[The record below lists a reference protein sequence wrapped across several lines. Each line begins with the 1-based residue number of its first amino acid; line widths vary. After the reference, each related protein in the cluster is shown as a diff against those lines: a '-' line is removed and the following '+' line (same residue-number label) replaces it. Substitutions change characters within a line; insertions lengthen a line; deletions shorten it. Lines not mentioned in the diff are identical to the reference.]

1 MLKTKSRHVPIRL
14 LCLMATFLAMALPA
28 RADWSI
34 KVGDNTYPCTKTS
47 GGETGTQHWESS
59 EITLSKW
66 NSFYLEYTG
75 DEGTRIFGRNNIAN
89 IGLNNGATNKYGA
102 LTEKA
107 SAGDSDRIYWE
118 SDETT
123 VKFQFDFNHI
133 SDDACPYNFYVEESA
148 QQSQPSNHTV
158 YAIGRFKNSENAW
171 DNPATN
177 GVLLPWNE
185 EANAYSVAIPYNTDN
200 AFRLNIDG
208 TPYYPANVTGGSPYL
223 ITNFGADNKLDM
235 ATTESTPDCWGVKP
249 MDENATYTLYVD
261 PEANKV
267 WVTKEGGQ
275 DPDPVTEWS
284 NYYLILE
291 SENWAVNEANKFSQ
305 TDGKWSV
312 TLPELS
318 SAWRILGYNSDSE
331 KQHYASSGSD
341 NEYGFNSG
349 WKNDPDVT
357 KANGAGKWKITDN
370 NGHVYNATI
379 TFEEENHTPKN
390 VTVAYSTEAPVVVT
404 APDFDLEYGST
415 TSSMHVTRTTDDG
428 VLPAVYTVTIPEY
441 ADQTWMRLIGTAGNV
456 NGKFYGPASDVN
468 QTLNDNEWSGNIA
481 INQATADRQKVVRV
495 NTGGKTGEL
504 TFSFTCNDADASDLR
519 ITSIKFVPE
528 QDPTP
533 VGTWKIILSP
543 AHDLTQGTEYSVT
556 AAATNGT
563 KTEYVSEEIDIT
575 NGLRVV
581 ITDGT
586 NKYYRKSNNDNNT
599 NGWYINR
606 NNTQSH
612 PYTEM
617 PNTPISGQNEVYLHF
632 NSSQDIKGVQLHFTY
647 DTDDNGTRVTN
658 IYYTQEEWGGVFG
671 ADYPHVY
678 LLSTV
683 LNNNVVTPEYRLMST
698 DGKKTFHLNDFA
710 IRSNDC
716 RTAGN
721 PYDNNDDQN
730 YTIRVYYTE
739 GRYIDL
745 PYTAEQAGVPSLGA
759 DGFNWAKG
767 DSPLAGQPGWAA
779 DATFTLVQNGTSL
792 AASTLEI
799 KNAGSGQWKNNY
811 LPYVGILGEK
821 FVQENKY
828 TTPLSLDG
836 KMGNTD
842 LGWQEAYIQ
851 YDAAGRPIIQDG
863 HALYNTLWP
872 PRENILMQAK
882 LEGLN
887 VPLNI
892 STRTLRFWPDMD
904 ANGQPRVQTGAQ
916 WKKELSA
923 EDSDAYA
930 GLDFTT
936 VDTHEQRYIRYTCT
950 NMWMQGPFKV
960 WTGWSG
966 QQATWGAQWNNHLY
980 FSAWNDKDKD
990 LEAGK
995 TYYASS
1001 NIGDGNFNVAKRSF
1015 FGTVELFIPVDK
1027 DNCLSIKA
1035 GNGIQNDNM
1044 GDTRIYVTKPKIQAQ
1059 IDATKNNTR
1068 ETAYYH
1074 PTVAIPDGCTVSAYK
1089 IVRCDFTVN
1098 PGGDDPTQWQPV
1110 NRDYRYREHTDA
1122 EAIVAEYSG
1131 DALNQDDFNARFTAD
1146 ITGGDGN
1153 PWNLDGDLASGTY
1166 FYYMQITYN
1175 DGEKDRDMVV
1185 TSPYLAVIAGEY
1197 ETSVRVYQLVRN
1209 LQDPTGN
1216 SYVTYNP
1223 NINVQYD
1230 VTVEDGHIVSH
1241 SQRAATDRFDYSS
1254 ADAEWTSLMA
1264 VATNLPGLYRFN
1276 SEPTIA
1282 RKTATK
1288 FEIRYN
1294 GEQVADLAAEANRV
1308 FADRPG
1314 TTFYALKDF
1323 MDYDN
1328 GKFLD
1333 FTGDWDADFTAVAT
1347 FTNGSTETRETKP
1360 ENRMKNHLD
1369 LTMPAY
1375 GIGNV
1380 EFMVNSGIAA
1390 EETAD
1395 VKVADTL
1402 AGTGHI
1408 HAVEG
1413 ALVNSLDVKV
1423 SLTRPNVDSH
1433 VLRALNAQLKAESL
1447 AVGDKAYGI
1456 TYVDGT
1462 PDKSVTLYSENPN
1475 DWIDSSWKPIEKTV
1489 NLAAADGAS
1498 RFVNPNLRHYVAAA
1512 NQSKAAKLEAQPL
1525 QLADIRIPALRAKI
1539 KVLDADGQE
1548 QNKFEERIYMVKT
1561 NLPLAEASRSQ
1572 LGGVTLNTNAK
1583 DEYMVLR
1590 KGEDV
1595 MESNYVNVE
1604 NWLEK
1609 ETLANR
1615 KHYHRFSEIEN
1626 TENMVMLKKSENTST
1641 WYDGMTDDHWVDETT
1656 IPAVTLGVVNFFKG
1670 DTRAE
1675 GEGVMVQTP
1684 AAAPA
1689 TQADGETATHYVLYP
1704 PTVQG
1709 TLDFSM
1715 IQTALDSVEADS
1727 LWIEAGAGF
1736 FTVKADG
1743 VAVYDAAGIKVAA
1756 AQGRYDVPAGVYLAL
1771 KGSKAVKIYVR

>member
-28 RADWSI
+28 RAWTNWYL
-34 KVGDNTYPCTKTS
+34 VGTDIGTSAQESYKFTKSGNTCTLTIPSLKGKWQLMGYESDSNKKIYGSWNNADYNLSNNETYKEPTS
-47 GGETGTQHWESS
+47 SNYAYFTV
-59 EITLSKW
+59 
-66 NSFYLEYTG
+66 
-75 DEGTRIFGRNNIAN
+75 
-89 IGLNNGATNKYGA
+89 NNGAEATDVTISFTDGTDPSSMKV
-102 LTEKA
+102 
-107 SAGDSDRIYWE
+107 SF
-118 SDETT
+118 T
-123 VKFQFDFNHI
+123 V
-133 SDDACPYNFYVEESA
+133 PPTPGSA
-148 QQSQPSNHTV
+148 QV
-158 YAIGRFKNSENAW
+158 YAYGRFKDSTDSWND
-171 DNPATN
+171 DNPSSV
-177 GVLLPWNE
+177 GVLLDWNE
-185 EANAYSVAIPYNTDN
+185 EANAYCTVIPQNTNN
-200 AFRLNIDG
+200 AFRLAVDG
-208 TPYYPANVTGGSPYL
+208 TKYYPANVSGGSTYF
-223 ITNFGADNKLDM
+223 ITSFGADNKLDM
-235 ATTESTPDCWGVKP
+235 ATTKSTPDCWGVKP

-261 PEANKV
+261 PEAKKI
-267 WVTKEGGQ
+267 WVTKEGG
-275 DPDPVTEWS
+275 T
-284 NYYLILE
+284 
-291 SENWAVNEANKFSQ
+291 
-305 TDGKWSV
+305 
-312 TLPELS
+312 
-318 SAWRILGYNSDSE
+318 
-331 KQHYASSGSD
+331 
-341 NEYGFNSG
+341 
-349 WKNDPDVT
+349 
-357 KANGAGKWKITDN
+357 
-370 NGHVYNATI
+370 
-379 TFEEENHTPKN
+379 
-390 VTVAYSTEAPVVVT
+390 
-404 APDFDLEYGST
+404 
-415 TSSMHVTRTTDDG
+415 
-428 VLPAVYTVTIPEY
+428 
-441 ADQTWMRLIGTAGNV
+441 
-456 NGKFYGPASDVN
+456 
-468 QTLNDNEWSGNIA
+468 
-481 INQATADRQKVVRV
+481 
-495 NTGGKTGEL
+495 
-504 TFSFTCNDADASDLR
+504 
-519 ITSIKFVPE
+519 
-528 QDPTP
+528 DPTP
-533 VGTWKIILSP
+533 VGAWKIILSP

-563 KTEYVSEEIDIT
+563 KTEYVSEKLDIT

-606 NNTQSH
+606 NNTKSH

-647 DTDDNGTRVTN
+647 DTNDNGTRVTN

-683 LNNNVVTPEYRLMST
+683 LNNNVVTPEYRLIST
-698 DGKKTFHLNDFA
+698 DGKKTFHLNNFA

-716 RTAGN
+716 RTASN
-721 PYDNNDDQN
+721 AYSNSDQN

-821 FVQENKY
+821 FVQEKKY
-828 TTPLSLDG
+828 NTPLSHEG

-904 ANGQPRVQTGAQ
+904 INGQPKVQTGTQ
-916 WKKELSA
+916 WKQELSA
-923 EDSDAYA
+923 EDSDAYE

-936 VDTHEQRYIRYTCT
+936 EGTDEQRYVRYTCT

-966 QQATWGAQWNNHLY
+966 QKASWGAQWNNHLY
-980 FSAWNDKDKD
+980 FSAWGDKDNN

-1001 NIGDGNFNVAKRSF
+1001 NVADGNFNVAKRSF
-1015 FGTVELFIPVDK
+1015 FGTVELFIPVDN
-1027 DNCLSIKA
+1027 DNCLSILA
-1035 GNGIQNDNM
+1035 GNGIKSGNM

-1068 ETAYYH
+1068 KTAYYH
-1074 PTVAIPDGCTVSAYK
+1074 PTVTIPDGCTVSAYK

-1098 PGGDDPTQWQPV
+1098 PGGKDPTQWQPV

-1166 FYYMQITYN
+1166 FYYMQLTYN
-1175 DGEKDRDMVV
+1175 DGEKNRNMLV
-1185 TSPYLAVIAGEY
+1185 TSPYVAVIAGEY

-1209 LQDPTGN
+1209 LQDPTRN

-1223 NINVQYD
+1223 SINVQYD
-1230 VTVEDGHIVSH
+1230 VTVEDGHIMSH

-1254 ADAEWTSLMA
+1254 ADAEWTSLIA

-1276 SEPTIA
+1276 NESTIA

-1294 GEQVADLAAEANRV
+1294 EEPVADLAAEANRV

-1323 MDYDN
+1323 MDYEND
-1328 GKFLD
+1328 KFLD
-1333 FTGDWDADFTAVAT
+1333 FSGDWDADFTAEAT
-1347 FTNGSTETRETKP
+1347 FTNGTTETRETKP

-1375 GIGNV
+1375 GIDNV

-1390 EETAD
+1390 DETAD
-1395 VKVADTL
+1395 VKVADAL

-1413 ALVNSLDVKV
+1413 ALINSLDVKV
-1423 SLTRPNVDSH
+1423 SLTRPNVDIN
-1433 VLRALNAQLKAESL
+1433 VLPALNAELKAESL
-1447 AVGDKAYGI
+1447 SVGDKAYGI

-1462 PDKSVTLYSENPN
+1462 AGKSVTLHSENPN
-1475 DWIDSSWKPIEKTV
+1475 DWIDASWQSIEKTV
-1489 NLAAADGAS
+1489 KLAAADGAS
-1498 RFVNPNLRHYVAAA
+1498 RFANPDLRPYVAAA
-1512 NQSKAAKLEAQPL
+1512 NQSKTAKLEARPM
-1525 QLADIRIPALRAKI
+1525 QLSDIRIPAIRAKI

-1548 QNKFEERIYMVKT
+1548 QNKYEERIYMAKT
-1561 NLPLAEASRSQ
+1561 NLPLADASRSQ
-1572 LGGVTLNTNAK
+1572 LGDVTLNA
-1583 DEYMVLR
+1583 DASAQYIVLR
-1590 KGEDV
+1590 SGDQALET
-1595 MESNYVNVE
+1595 NYVNVE
-1604 NWLEK
+1604 NWLEN
-1609 ETLANR
+1609 ETLANG

-1626 TENMVMLKKSENTST
+1626 TENMVVLAKSENTCT
-1641 WYDGMTDDHWVDETT
+1641 WYNGMTDDHWVDETT
-1656 IPAVTLGVVNFFKG
+1656 IPAVTLGVANFFKG
-1670 DTRAE
+1670 DTRTV
-1675 GEGVMVQTP
+1675 GEGVTVQTP

-1689 TQADGETATHYVLYP
+1689 AQADGETATHYVLYP
-1704 PTVQG
+1704 PIVHG

-1743 VAVYDAAGIKVAA
+1743 VAVYDASGIKVAA

>member
-28 RADWSI
+28 RAWTNWYL
-34 KVGDNTYPCTKTS
+34 VGTDIGTSAQESYKFTKSGNTCTLTIPSLKGKWQLMGYESDSNKKIYGSWNNADYNLSNNETYKEPTS
-47 GGETGTQHWESS
+47 SNYAYFTV
-59 EITLSKW
+59 
-66 NSFYLEYTG
+66 
-75 DEGTRIFGRNNIAN
+75 
-89 IGLNNGATNKYGA
+89 NNGAEATDVTISFTDGTDPSSMKV
-102 LTEKA
+102 
-107 SAGDSDRIYWE
+107 SF
-118 SDETT
+118 T
-123 VKFQFDFNHI
+123 V
-133 SDDACPYNFYVEESA
+133 PPTPGSA
-148 QQSQPSNHTV
+148 QV
-158 YAIGRFKNSENAW
+158 YAYGRFKDSTDSWND
-171 DNPATN
+171 DNPSSV
-177 GVLLPWNE
+177 GVLLDWNE
-185 EANAYSVAIPYNTDN
+185 EANAYCTVIPQNTNN
-200 AFRLNIDG
+200 AFRLAVDG
-208 TPYYPANVTGGSPYL
+208 TKYYPANVSGGSTYF
-223 ITNFGADNKLDM
+223 ITSFGADNKLDM
-235 ATTESTPDCWGVKP
+235 ATTKSTPDCWGVKP

-261 PEANKV
+261 PEAKKI
-267 WVTKEGGQ
+267 WVTKEGG
-275 DPDPVTEWS
+275 T
-284 NYYLILE
+284 
-291 SENWAVNEANKFSQ
+291 
-305 TDGKWSV
+305 
-312 TLPELS
+312 
-318 SAWRILGYNSDSE
+318 
-331 KQHYASSGSD
+331 
-341 NEYGFNSG
+341 
-349 WKNDPDVT
+349 
-357 KANGAGKWKITDN
+357 
-370 NGHVYNATI
+370 
-379 TFEEENHTPKN
+379 
-390 VTVAYSTEAPVVVT
+390 
-404 APDFDLEYGST
+404 
-415 TSSMHVTRTTDDG
+415 
-428 VLPAVYTVTIPEY
+428 
-441 ADQTWMRLIGTAGNV
+441 
-456 NGKFYGPASDVN
+456 
-468 QTLNDNEWSGNIA
+468 
-481 INQATADRQKVVRV
+481 
-495 NTGGKTGEL
+495 
-504 TFSFTCNDADASDLR
+504 
-519 ITSIKFVPE
+519 
-528 QDPTP
+528 DPTP
-533 VGTWKIILSP
+533 VGAWKIILSP

-563 KTEYVSEEIDIT
+563 KTEYVSEKLDIT

-606 NNTQSH
+606 NNTKSH

-647 DTDDNGTRVTN
+647 DTNDNGTRVTN

-683 LNNNVVTPEYRLMST
+683 LNNNVVTPEYRLIST
-698 DGKKTFHLNDFA
+698 DGKKTFHLNNFA

-716 RTAGN
+716 RTASN
-721 PYDNNDDQN
+721 AYSNSDQN

-821 FVQENKY
+821 FVQEKKY
-828 TTPLSLDG
+828 NTPLSHEG

-904 ANGQPRVQTGAQ
+904 INGQPKVQTGTQ
-916 WKKELSA
+916 WKQELSA
-923 EDSDAYA
+923 EDSDAYE

-936 VDTHEQRYIRYTCT
+936 EGTDEQRYVRYTCT

-966 QQATWGAQWNNHLY
+966 QKASWGAQWNNHLY
-980 FSAWNDKDKD
+980 FSAWGDKDNN

-1001 NIGDGNFNVAKRSF
+1001 NVADGNFNVAKRSF
-1015 FGTVELFIPVDK
+1015 FGTVELFIPVDN
-1027 DNCLSIKA
+1027 DNCLSILA
-1035 GNGIQNDNM
+1035 GNGIKSGNM

-1068 ETAYYH
+1068 KTAYYH
-1074 PTVAIPDGCTVSAYK
+1074 PTVTIPDGCTVSAYK

-1098 PGGDDPTQWQPV
+1098 PGGKDPTQWQPV

-1166 FYYMQITYN
+1166 FYYMQLTYN
-1175 DGEKDRDMVV
+1175 DGEKNRNMLV
-1185 TSPYLAVIAGEY
+1185 TSPYVAVIAGEY

-1209 LQDPTGN
+1209 LQDPTRN

-1223 NINVQYD
+1223 SINVQYD
-1230 VTVEDGHIVSH
+1230 VTVEDGHIMSH

-1254 ADAEWTSLMA
+1254 ADAEWTSLIA

-1276 SEPTIA
+1276 NESTIA

-1294 GEQVADLAAEANRV
+1294 EEPVADLAAEANRV

-1323 MDYDN
+1323 MDYEND
-1328 GKFLD
+1328 KFLD
-1333 FTGDWDADFTAVAT
+1333 FSGDWDADFTAEAT
-1347 FTNGSTETRETKP
+1347 FTNGTTETRETKP

-1375 GIGNV
+1375 GIDNV

-1390 EETAD
+1390 DETAD
-1395 VKVADTL
+1395 VKVADAL

-1413 ALVNSLDVKV
+1413 ALINSLDVKV
-1423 SLTRPNVDSH
+1423 SLTRPNVDIN
-1433 VLRALNAQLKAESL
+1433 VLPALNAELKAESL
-1447 AVGDKAYGI
+1447 SVGDKAYGI

-1462 PDKSVTLYSENPN
+1462 AGKSVTLHSENPN
-1475 DWIDSSWKPIEKTV
+1475 DWIDASWQSIEKTV
-1489 NLAAADGAS
+1489 KLAAADYFRGAS
-1498 RFVNPNLRHYVAAA
+1498 RFANPDLRPYVAAA
-1512 NQSKAAKLEAQPL
+1512 NQSKTAKLEARPM
-1525 QLADIRIPALRAKI
+1525 QLSDIRIPAIRAKI

-1548 QNKFEERIYMVKT
+1548 QNKYEERIYMAKT
-1561 NLPLAEASRSQ
+1561 NLPLADASRSQ
-1572 LGGVTLNTNAK
+1572 LGDVTLNA
-1583 DEYMVLR
+1583 DASAQYIVLR
-1590 KGEDV
+1590 SGDQALET
-1595 MESNYVNVE
+1595 NYVNVE
-1604 NWLEK
+1604 NWLEN
-1609 ETLANR
+1609 ETLANG

-1626 TENMVMLKKSENTST
+1626 TENMVVLAKSENTCT
-1641 WYDGMTDDHWVDETT
+1641 WYNGMTDDHWVDETT
-1656 IPAVTLGVVNFFKG
+1656 IPAVTLGVANFFKG
-1670 DTRAE
+1670 DTRTV
-1675 GEGVMVQTP
+1675 GEGVTVQTP

-1689 TQADGETATHYVLYP
+1689 AQADGETATHYVLYP
-1704 PTVQG
+1704 PIVHG

-1743 VAVYDAAGIKVAA
+1743 VAVYDASGIKVAA

>member
-47 GGETGTQHWESS
+47 GGETGEQHWESS
-59 EITLSKW
+59 EITLSQW
-66 NSFYLEYTG
+66 DSFYLEYTG
-75 DEGTRIFGRNNIAN
+75 DEGPRIFGRNNTAN
-89 IGLNNGATNKYGA
+89 IDLSNGATNQYGA
-102 LTEKA
+102 LTKKT
-107 SAGDSDRIYWE
+107 SAGDSDRIYWATAGT
-118 SDETT
+118 TT

-158 YAIGRFKNSENAW
+158 YAYGRFKDSTDSWN
-171 DNPATN
+171 DNNPSSV
-177 GVLLPWNE
+177 GVLLDWNE
-185 EANAYSVAIPYNTDN
+185 EANAYSKVIPQNTDN
-200 AFRLNIDG
+200 AFRLAVDG
-208 TPYYPANVTGGSPYL
+208 TPYYPANVSGSSPYL

-235 ATTESTPDCWGVKP
+235 ATTKSTPDCWGVKP

-261 PEANKV
+261 PEANKI
-267 WVTKEGGQ
+267 WVTKEGG
-275 DPDPVTEWS
+275 T
-284 NYYLILE
+284 IL
-291 SENWAVNEANKFSQ
+291 
-305 TDGKWSV
+305 
-312 TLPELS
+312 
-318 SAWRILGYNSDSE
+318 
-331 KQHYASSGSD
+331 
-341 NEYGFNSG
+341 
-349 WKNDPDVT
+349 
-357 KANGAGKWKITDN
+357 
-370 NGHVYNATI
+370 
-379 TFEEENHTPKN
+379 
-390 VTVAYSTEAPVVVT
+390 TV
-404 APDFDLEYGST
+404 PDFDLEYGST
-415 TSSMHVTRTTDDG
+415 TSSIHVARTTDDG
-428 VLPAVYTVTIPEY
+428 VFPAVYTVTIPEY

-456 NGKFYGPASDVN
+456 DGKFYGPASDVN
-468 QTLNDNEWSGNIA
+468 QVLTNNEWSGNLA
-481 INQATADRQKVVRV
+481 INQATTDRQKVVRV
-495 NTGGKTGEL
+495 NTGGKTGKL
-504 TFSFTCNDADASDLR
+504 TFSFTCDDANASDLR
-519 ITSIKFVPE
+519 ITSIKFVPK

-533 VGTWKIILSP
+533 VGAWKIILSP
-543 AHDLTQGTEYSVT
+543 AHDLAQGTEYSVT

-563 KTEYVSEEIDIT
+563 KTEYVSEKLDIT

-586 NKYYRKSNNDNNT
+586 NIYYRKSNLPNNT

-617 PNTPISGQNEVYLHF
+617 PNTPISGQNEMYLHF

-698 DGKKTFHLNDFA
+698 DGKKTFHLNNFA

-716 RTAGN
+716 RTTGN
-721 PYDNNDDQN
+721 AYDNADRD

-745 PYTAEQAGVPSLGA
+745 PYTAEQAGVPSLEA

-767 DSPLAGQPGWAA
+767 GSPLAGQPGWAA

-792 AASTLEI
+792 TASTLEI
-799 KNAGSGQWKNNY
+799 KNAGSGKWKNNY

-821 FVQENKY
+821 FVQEKVY
-828 TTPLSLDG
+828 DTP
-836 KMGNTD
+836 MGDTD
-842 LGWQEAYIQ
+842 TGWQEAYIQ

-882 LEGLN
+882 LEGLK

-904 ANGQPRVQTGAQ
+904 PNGQPKVQTGNE
-916 WKKELSA
+916 WKNELVN
-923 EDSDAYA
+923 EDADAYE
-930 GLDFTT
+930 GLDFSTE
-936 VDTHEQRYIRYTCT
+936 DTGEQRYVRYTCT

-960 WTGWSG
+960 WTGWGG
-966 QQATWGAQWNNHLY
+966 QEATWGAQWNNHLY
-980 FSAWNDKDKD
+980 FSSWDNKGHE

-1001 NIGDGNFNVAKRSF
+1001 NVGDVNFNVAKRSF

-1027 DNCLSIKA
+1027 DNCLSTQA
-1035 GNGIQNDNM
+1035 GNGIKSDNM
-1044 GDTRIYVTKPKIQAQ
+1044 GDTRIYVTQPKIQAQ

-1074 PTVAIPDGCTVSAYK
+1074 PTVTIPDGCTVSAYK

-1110 NRDYRYREHTDA
+1110 NRDYRYREHDDA

-1131 DALNQDDFNARFTAD
+1131 EALDQASFNTLFNTD
-1146 ITGGDGN
+1146 IKGEDGN
-1153 PWNLDGDLASGTY
+1153 PWNLDGNLASGTY
-1166 FYYMQITYN
+1166 FYYMQLTYN

-1209 LQDPTGN
+1209 LKDRTGR

-1223 NINVQYD
+1223 NINVQYN
-1230 VTVEDGHIVSH
+1230 VTVEDGQIISH
-1241 SQRAATDRFDYSS
+1241 SQRAATDRFDYGSD
-1254 ADAEWTSLMA
+1254 DAEWTSLIA

-1276 SEPTIA
+1276 NEPTIA

-1333 FTGDWDADFTAVAT
+1333 FTGAWDADFTAVAT
-1347 FTNGSTETRETKP
+1347 FTNGHTETRETKP
-1360 ENRMKNHLD
+1360 ENRMKNHLN

-1380 EFMVNSGIAA
+1380 EFMVNSGIA
-1390 EETAD
+1390 EEEKAD
-1395 VKVADTL
+1395 VQVADAL
-1402 AGTGHI
+1402 AGAEGI

-1413 ALVNSLDVKV
+1413 ALINSLDVKV
-1423 SLTRPNVDSH
+1423 SLTRPNVDSK
-1433 VLRALNAQLKAESL
+1433 VLHALNAELKEESL
-1447 AVGDKAYGI
+1447 SVGDKAYGI
-1456 TYVDGT
+1456 SYDDASRV
-1462 PDKSVTLYSENPN
+1462 KSVTLYSENPN
-1475 DWIDSSWKPIEKTV
+1475 DWIDASWQSIEKTV
-1489 NLAAADGAS
+1489 KLAAADGAS
-1498 RFVNPNLRHYVAAA
+1498 RFVNPSLRPYVAAA
-1512 NQSKAAKLEAQPL
+1512 NQSKTATLVAKPL
-1525 QLADIRIPALRAKI
+1525 QLSDIRIPAIRAKI

-1548 QNKFEERIYMVKT
+1548 QNKFEERIYMAKT
-1561 NLPLAEASRSQ
+1561 NLPLPDASRSQ
-1572 LGGVTLNTNAK
+1572 LGGVKLNANNS
-1583 DEYMVLR
+1583 DEYILLCLGDKPV
-1590 KGEDV
+1590 
-1595 MESNYVNVE
+1595 ESNYVKVE
-1604 NWLEK
+1604 DWLEK
-1609 ETLANR
+1609 ETLASSG
-1615 KHYHRFSEIEN
+1615 KPYHRFSEIEK
-1626 TENMVMLKKSENTST
+1626 TENMVVLAKSENTCT
-1641 WYDGMTDDHWVDETT
+1641 WYDGMTDDHWVDEET
-1656 IPAVTLGVVNFFKG
+1656 IPAVTLGVANFFKG
-1670 DTRAE
+1670 DTRTG
-1675 GEGVMVQTP
+1675 GEGVTVQTP

-1689 TQADGETATHYVLYP
+1689 AQADGETATHYVLYP
-1704 PTVQG
+1704 PIVRG
-1709 TLDFSM
+1709 DLDFTM
-1715 IQTALDSVEADS
+1715 IQTALDSVEADA

>member
-1 MLKTKSRHVPIRL
+1 
-14 LCLMATFLAMALPA
+14 MATFLAMALPA
-28 RADWSI
+28 RAWNNWYL
-34 KVGDNTYPCTKTS
+34 VGTDIGTSAQESYKFTKSGNTCTLTIPSLKGKWQLMGYESDSNKKIYGSWNNADYNLSNNETYEDPTS
-47 GGETGTQHWESS
+47 SNYAYFTV
-59 EITLSKW
+59 
-66 NSFYLEYTG
+66 
-75 DEGTRIFGRNNIAN
+75 
-89 IGLNNGATNKYGA
+89 NNGVEATDVTISFTDGTDPTYMKV
-102 LTEKA
+102 
-107 SAGDSDRIYWE
+107 SF
-118 SDETT
+118 T
-123 VKFQFDFNHI
+123 V
-133 SDDACPYNFYVEESA
+133 PPTPGSA
-148 QQSQPSNHTV
+148 QV
-158 YAIGRFKNSENAW
+158 YAYGRFKDSTDSWND
-171 DNPATN
+171 DNPSSV
-177 GVLLPWNE
+177 GVLLDWNE
-185 EANAYSVAIPYNTDN
+185 EANAYCKVIPQNTNN
-200 AFRLNIDG
+200 AFRVAVDG
-208 TPYYPANVTGGSPYL
+208 TKYYPANVSGNPPYL

-235 ATTESTPDCWGVKP
+235 ATTKSTPDCWGVNP

-261 PEANKV
+261 PEAKKM
-267 WVTKEGGQ
+267 WVTKEGG
-275 DPDPVTEWS
+275 
-284 NYYLILE
+284 
-291 SENWAVNEANKFSQ
+291 
-305 TDGKWSV
+305 
-312 TLPELS
+312 
-318 SAWRILGYNSDSE
+318 
-331 KQHYASSGSD
+331 
-341 NEYGFNSG
+341 
-349 WKNDPDVT
+349 
-357 KANGAGKWKITDN
+357 
-370 NGHVYNATI
+370 
-379 TFEEENHTPKN
+379 
-390 VTVAYSTEAPVVVT
+390 
-404 APDFDLEYGST
+404 
-415 TSSMHVTRTTDDG
+415 
-428 VLPAVYTVTIPEY
+428 TIP
-441 ADQTWMRLIGTAGNV
+441 T
-456 NGKFYGPASDVN
+456 
-468 QTLNDNEWSGNIA
+468 
-481 INQATADRQKVVRV
+481 
-495 NTGGKTGEL
+495 
-504 TFSFTCNDADASDLR
+504 
-519 ITSIKFVPE
+519 
-528 QDPTP
+528 TP

-563 KTEYVSEEIDIT
+563 KTEYVSEKLDIT

-606 NNTQSH
+606 NNTKSH

-647 DTDDNGTRVTN
+647 DTNDNGTRVTN

-678 LLSTV
+678 LLSPV

-698 DGKKTFHLNDFA
+698 DGKKTFHLNNFA

-721 PYDNNDDQN
+721 AYSNSDQN

-821 FVQENKY
+821 FVQEKKY
-828 TTPLSLDG
+828 NTPLSHEG

-904 ANGQPRVQTGAQ
+904 VNGQPKVQTGTQ
-916 WKKELSA
+916 WKQELSA

-936 VDTHEQRYIRYTCT
+936 EGTDEQRYVRYTCT

-966 QQATWGAQWNNHLY
+966 QKATWGAQWNNHLY
-980 FSAWNDKDKD
+980 FSAWGDKDKD
-990 LEAGK
+990 LEAGN

-1001 NIGDGNFNVAKRSF
+1001 SVADGNFNVAKRSF

-1027 DNCLSIKA
+1027 DNCLSILA
-1035 GNGIQNDNM
+1035 GNGIKSANM

-1074 PTVAIPDGCTVSAYK
+1074 PTVTIPDGCTVSAYK

-1098 PGGDDPTQWQPV
+1098 PGGDDPKQWQPV

-1131 DALNQDDFNARFTAD
+1131 DALNQDAFNARFTAD
-1146 ITGGDGN
+1146 INGDDGN
-1153 PWNLDGDLASGTY
+1153 PWNLDGNLASGTY
-1166 FYYMQITYN
+1166 FYYMQLTYN
-1175 DGEKDRDMVV
+1175 DGEKNRDMVV
-1185 TSPYLAVIAGEY
+1185 TSPYVAVIAGEY

-1209 LQDPTGN
+1209 LKDATGN

-1230 VTVEDGHIVSH
+1230 VTVVDGKITGH
-1241 SQRAATDRFDYSS
+1241 SERPATDRFDYGS
-1254 ADAEWTSLMA
+1254 ADAEWTSLIA

-1276 SEPTIA
+1276 SESTIA

-1360 ENRMKNHLD
+1360 ENRMKNRLD

-1375 GIGNV
+1375 GIDNV
-1380 EFMVNSGIAA
+1380 EFMVNSGIAP

-1395 VKVADTL
+1395 VQVADAL

-1413 ALVNSLDVKV
+1413 ALINSLDVKV
-1423 SLTRPNVDSH
+1423 SLTRPNVDIY
-1433 VLRALNAQLKAESL
+1433 VLPALNAELKAESL

-1456 TYVDGT
+1456 SYDVDGT
-1462 PDKSVTLYSENPN
+1462 PDKSVTLHSENPN
-1475 DWIDSSWKPIEKTV
+1475 DWIDTDWKPIEKTV
-1489 NLAAADGAS
+1489 KLAAADGAS
-1498 RFVNPNLRHYVAAA
+1498 RFVNPKLRPYVAAA
-1512 NQSKAAKLEAQPL
+1512 NQSKTAKLEARPM
-1525 QLADIRIPALRAKI
+1525 QLEDIRIPAIRAKI

-1548 QNKFEERIYMVKT
+1548 QNKFEERIYMAKT
-1561 NLPLAEASRSQ
+1561 NLPLADALRSQ
-1572 LGGVTLNTNAK
+1572 LGDVTLNA
-1583 DEYMVLR
+1583 DASAQYIVLR
-1590 KGEDV
+1590 SGDQAL
-1595 MESNYVNVE
+1595 ESNYVNVE
-1604 NWLEK
+1604 NWLEN
-1609 ETLANR
+1609 ETLANG
-1615 KHYHRFSEIEN
+1615 KHYHRFSEIEK
-1626 TENMVMLKKSENTST
+1626 TENMVVLAKSENTCT
-1641 WYDGMTDDHWVDETT
+1641 WDNGMTDDHWVDETT
-1656 IPAVTLGVVNFFKG
+1656 IPAVTLGVANFFKG
-1670 DTRAE
+1670 DTRTV
-1675 GEGVMVQTP
+1675 GEGVTVQTP

-1689 TQADGETATHYVLYP
+1689 AQADGETATHYVLYP
-1704 PTVQG
+1704 PIVHG

-1743 VAVYDAAGIKVAA
+1743 VAVYDASGIKVAA

>member
-28 RADWSI
+28 RAWNNWYL
-34 KVGDNTYPCTKTS
+34 VGTDIGTSAQETYKFTKSGNTCTLTIPSLKGKWQLMGYESDSNKKIYGSWDNTDYNLSNNETYKEPTS
-47 GGETGTQHWESS
+47 S
-59 EITLSKW
+59 
-66 NSFYLEYTG
+66 NYAYFMM
-75 DEGTRIFGRNNIAN
+75 
-89 IGLNNGATNKYGA
+89 NNGAEATDVTISFTDGTDPSSMKV
-102 LTEKA
+102 
-107 SAGDSDRIYWE
+107 SF
-118 SDETT
+118 T
-123 VKFQFDFNHI
+123 V
-133 SDDACPYNFYVEESA
+133 PPTPGSA
-148 QQSQPSNHTV
+148 QV
-158 YAIGRFKNSENAW
+158 YAYGRFKDSTDSWND
-171 DNPATN
+171 DNPSSV
-177 GVLLPWNE
+177 GVLLDWNE
-185 EANAYSVAIPYNTDN
+185 EANAYCTVIPQNTNN
-200 AFRLNIDG
+200 AFRLAVDG
-208 TPYYPANVTGGSPYL
+208 TKYYPANVSGGSTYF
-223 ITNFGADNKLDM
+223 ITSFGADNKLDM
-235 ATTESTPDCWGVKP
+235 ATTKSTPDCWGVKP

-261 PEANKV
+261 PEAKKI
-267 WVTKEGGQ
+267 WVTKEGG
-275 DPDPVTEWS
+275 
-284 NYYLILE
+284 
-291 SENWAVNEANKFSQ
+291 
-305 TDGKWSV
+305 
-312 TLPELS
+312 
-318 SAWRILGYNSDSE
+318 
-331 KQHYASSGSD
+331 
-341 NEYGFNSG
+341 
-349 WKNDPDVT
+349 
-357 KANGAGKWKITDN
+357 
-370 NGHVYNATI
+370 TI
-379 TFEEENHTPKN
+379 
-390 VTVAYSTEAPVVVT
+390 VT
-404 APDFDLEYGST
+404 APDFNLEYGST
-415 TSSMHVTRTTDDG
+415 TSSIQVTRTTDDG
-428 VLPAVYTVTIPEY
+428 VFPAVYTVTIPEY

-456 NGKFYGPASDVN
+456 DGKFYGPASDVN
-468 QTLNDNEWSGNIA
+468 QALTNNEWSGNLA
-481 INQATADRQKVVRV
+481 INQATTDRQKVVRV
-495 NTGGKTGEL
+495 NTGGKTGKL

-519 ITSIKFVPE
+519 ITSIKFVPK

-533 VGTWKIILSP
+533 VGAWKIILSP
-543 AHDLTQGTEYSVT
+543 AHDLAQGTEYSVT

-563 KTEYVSEEIDIT
+563 KTEYVSEKLDIT

-586 NKYYRKSNNDNNT
+586 NIYYRKSNNSNNNT

-606 NNTQSH
+606 NNTKSH

-647 DTDDNGTRVTN
+647 DTNDNGTRVTN

-678 LLSTV
+678 LLSPV

-698 DGKKTFHLNDFA
+698 DGKKTFHLNNFA

-721 PYDNNDDQN
+721 AYSNSDQN

-759 DGFNWAKG
+759 DGFNWTKG

-821 FVQENKY
+821 FVQEKKY
-828 TTPLSLDG
+828 NTPLSHEG

-904 ANGQPRVQTGAQ
+904 INGQPKVQTGTQ
-916 WKKELSA
+916 WKQELSA
-923 EDSDAYA
+923 EDSDAYE

-936 VDTHEQRYIRYTCT
+936 EGTDEQRYVRYTCT

-966 QQATWGAQWNNHLY
+966 QKASWGAQWNNHFY
-980 FSAWNDKDKD
+980 FSAWGDKDNN

-1001 NIGDGNFNVAKRSF
+1001 SVADGNFNVAKRSF

-1027 DNCLSIKA
+1027 DNCLSILA
-1035 GNGIQNDNM
+1035 GNGIKSANM

-1059 IDATKNNTR
+1059 IDATKNNTPNK
-1068 ETAYYH
+1068 AYYH
-1074 PTVAIPDGCTVSAYK
+1074 PTVTIPDGWTVSAYK

-1098 PGGDDPTQWQPV
+1098 PGGKDPTQWQPV
-1110 NRDYRYREHTDA
+1110 NRDYRYREHDDA

-1131 DALNQDDFNARFTAD
+1131 EALDKASFEAQFNAQFNAD
-1146 ITGGDGN
+1146 TTTGGDGN
-1153 PWNLDGDLASGTY
+1153 PWNLDGNLASGTY
-1166 FYYMQITYN
+1166 FYYMQISYN
-1175 DGEKDRDMVV
+1175 DGKQDRDMVV

-1209 LQDPTGN
+1209 LQDPTRN

-1230 VTVEDGHIVSH
+1230 VTVVDGKITGH
-1241 SQRAATDRFDYSS
+1241 SERPATDRFDYSS
-1254 ADAEWTSLMA
+1254 ADAEWTSLIA

-1276 SEPTIA
+1276 NEPTIA

-1294 GEQVADLAAEANRV
+1294 EEPVADLAAEANRV

-1323 MDYDN
+1323 MDYEN

-1333 FTGDWDADFTAVAT
+1333 FSGDWDADFTAEAT
-1347 FTNGSTETRETKP
+1347 FTNGTTETRETKP

-1375 GIGNV
+1375 GIDNV
-1380 EFMVNSGIAA
+1380 EFMVNSEIAS

-1395 VKVADTL
+1395 VKVADAL

-1413 ALVNSLDVKV
+1413 ALINSLDVKV
-1423 SLTRPNVDSH
+1423 SLTRPNVDSN
-1433 VLRALNAQLKAESL
+1433 VLRALNAALKEESL
-1447 AVGDKAYGI
+1447 SVGDKAYGI

-1462 PDKSVTLYSENPN
+1462 AGKSVTLHSENPN
-1475 DWIDSSWKPIEKTV
+1475 DWIDTDWKPIEKTV
-1489 NLAAADGAS
+1489 KLAAADGAS
-1498 RFVNPNLRHYVAAA
+1498 RFVNQNLRPYVAAA
-1512 NQSKAAKLEAQPL
+1512 NQSKTAKLEARPM
-1525 QLADIRIPALRAKI
+1525 QLEDIRIPAIRAKI

-1548 QNKFEERIYMVKT
+1548 QNKFEERIYMAKT
-1561 NLPLAEASRSQ
+1561 NLPLADALRSQ
-1572 LGGVTLNTNAK
+1572 LGDVTLNA
-1583 DEYMVLR
+1583 DASAQYIVLR
-1590 KGEDV
+1590 SGDQAL
-1595 MESNYVNVE
+1595 ESNYVNVE

-1609 ETLANR
+1609 ETLANS
-1615 KHYHRFSEIEN
+1615 KHYHRFSEIED
-1626 TENMVMLKKSENTST
+1626 TENMVVLAKSENTCT

-1656 IPAVTLGVVNFFKG
+1656 IPAVTLGVANFFKG
-1670 DTRAE
+1670 DTRTV
-1675 GEGVMVQTP
+1675 GEGVTVQTP

-1689 TQADGETATHYVLYP
+1689 AQADGETATHYVLYP
-1704 PTVQG
+1704 PIVQG

>member
-14 LCLMATFLAMALPA
+14 LCLMATLLAMALPA

-34 KVGDNTYPCTKTS
+34 KVGDKTYPCTKTS
-47 GGETGTQHWESS
+47 GGDTGTQHWESPA
-59 EITLSKW
+59 ITLTHLD
-66 NSFYLEYTG
+66 NFYLEYTG
-75 DEGTRIFGRNNIAN
+75 TEGTRMFGRNNTAN
-89 IGLNNGATNKYGA
+89 ISLDNGASNKYDTLTKKESIGA
-102 LTEKA
+102 
-107 SAGDSDRIYWE
+107 DDPIYWATE
-118 SDETT
+118 GNTT
-123 VKFQFDFNHI
+123 VKFQFDFFHI
-133 SDDACPYNFYVEESA
+133 NDAACPYNFYVEDA
-148 QQSQPSNHTV
+148 TV
-158 YAIGRFKNSENAW
+158 
-171 DNPATN
+171 
-177 GVLLPWNE
+177 
-185 EANAYSVAIPYNTDN
+185 
-200 AFRLNIDG
+200 
-208 TPYYPANVTGGSPYL
+208 
-223 ITNFGADNKLDM
+223 
-235 ATTESTPDCWGVKP
+235 
-249 MDENATYTLYVD
+249 
-261 PEANKV
+261 
-267 WVTKEGGQ
+267 
-275 DPDPVTEWS
+275 
-284 NYYLILE
+284 
-291 SENWAVNEANKFSQ
+291 
-305 TDGKWSV
+305 
-312 TLPELS
+312 
-318 SAWRILGYNSDSE
+318 
-331 KQHYASSGSD
+331 
-341 NEYGFNSG
+341 
-349 WKNDPDVT
+349 
-357 KANGAGKWKITDN
+357 
-370 NGHVYNATI
+370 
-379 TFEEENHTPKN
+379 
-390 VTVAYSTEAPVVVT
+390 
-404 APDFDLEYGST
+404 PDFNLEYGTEKTFLKVKRS
-415 TSSMHVTRTTDDG
+415 TDDG
-428 VLPAVYTVTIPEY
+428 KLPAVYTVTIPEY

-468 QTLNDNEWSGNIA
+468 QALTNNEWTGNLA
-481 INQATADRQKVVRV
+481 INQATTDRQKVVRV
-495 NTGGKTGEL
+495 NTGGKTGAL
-504 TFSFTCNDADASDLR
+504 TLSITCNDAYASDLR
-519 ITSIKFVPE
+519 ITSISFVP
-528 QDPTP
+528 QDTP
-533 VGTWKIILSP
+533 EPQPAAWKIILSP
-543 AHDLTQGTEYSVT
+543 AHDLTQGTEYTVT
-556 AAATNGT
+556 ADATNGT
-563 KTEYVSEEIDIT
+563 KTEYVSEELDIT

-586 NKYYRKSNNDNNT
+586 NKYYRKSNLDNNT

-617 PNTPISGQNEVYLHF
+617 PNTPISGQDEVYLHF

-647 DTDDNGTRVTN
+647 DTNDNGTRVTN

-678 LLSTV
+678 LLSPV

-698 DGKKTFHLNDFA
+698 DSKKTFHLNNFA

-721 PYDNNDDQN
+721 AYSNSDQD

-759 DGFNWAKG
+759 DGFNWTKG

-821 FVQENKY
+821 FVQEKKY
-828 TTPLSLDG
+828 NTPLSHEG

-882 LEGLN
+882 LEGLK

-904 ANGQPRVQTGAQ
+904 VNGQPRVQTGAQ
-916 WKKELSA
+916 WKQELSA

-936 VDTHEQRYIRYTCT
+936 VDTQEQRYIRYTCT

-966 QQATWGAQWNNHLY
+966 QKASWGAQWNNHLY
-980 FSAWNDKDKD
+980 FSAWGDKDKD

-1001 NIGDGNFNVAKRSF
+1001 SVADGNFNVAKRSF

-1027 DNCLSIKA
+1027 DNCLSIKK

-1059 IDATKNNTR
+1059 VDATKNNTP

-1074 PTVAIPDGCTVSAYK
+1074 PTVTIPDGCTVSAYK

-1131 DALNQDDFNARFTAD
+1131 DALNQDAFNARFTTD
-1146 ITGGDGN
+1146 ITGEDGN
-1153 PWNLDGDLASGTY
+1153 PWNLDGDLAPGTY

-1175 DGEKDRDMVV
+1175 DGEKNRDMVV
-1185 TSPYLAVIAGEY
+1185 TSPYVAVIAGEY

-1209 LQDPTGN
+1209 LKDATRN

-1230 VTVEDGHIVSH
+1230 VTVVDGKITGH
-1241 SQRAATDRFDYSS
+1241 SERPATDRFDYSS
-1254 ADAEWTSLMA
+1254 ADAEWTSLIA

-1276 SEPTIA
+1276 SESTIA
-1282 RKTATK
+1282 RKTVTK

-1328 GKFLD
+1328 GQFLY

-1347 FTNGSTETRETKP
+1347 FTTGETETRETKP

-1375 GIGNV
+1375 GIDNV

-1395 VKVADTL
+1395 VKVADAL
-1402 AGTGHI
+1402 AGTDHI

-1423 SLTRPNVDSH
+1423 SLTRPNVDSK
-1433 VLRALNAQLKAESL
+1433 VLPALNAQLKEESL

-1456 TYVDGT
+1456 TYDVDGT
-1462 PDKSVTLYSENPN
+1462 PDKSVTLHSENPN
-1475 DWIDSSWKPIEKTV
+1475 DWIDSSWQSIEKTV
-1489 NLAAADGAS
+1489 KLAAADGAS
-1498 RFVNPNLRHYVAAA
+1498 RFVNPNLRPYVAAA

-1525 QLADIRIPALRAKI
+1525 QLSDIRIPALRAKI
-1539 KVLDADGQE
+1539 KVLDENGQE

-1572 LGGVTLNTNAK
+1572 LGDVTLNTDASAQ
-1583 DEYMVLR
+1583 YIVLR
-1590 KGEDV
+1590 SGDQPL
-1595 MESNYVNVE
+1595 ESNYVNVE
-1604 NWLEK
+1604 DWLEK
-1609 ETLANR
+1609 ETLANS

-1626 TENMVMLKKSENTST
+1626 TENMVMLKKSENTCT
-1641 WYDGMTDDHWVDETT
+1641 WYNGMTDDHWVDETT

-1689 TQADGETATHYVLYP
+1689 AQADGETATHYVLYP

-1715 IQTALDSVEADS
+1715 IQTALDSVEADF